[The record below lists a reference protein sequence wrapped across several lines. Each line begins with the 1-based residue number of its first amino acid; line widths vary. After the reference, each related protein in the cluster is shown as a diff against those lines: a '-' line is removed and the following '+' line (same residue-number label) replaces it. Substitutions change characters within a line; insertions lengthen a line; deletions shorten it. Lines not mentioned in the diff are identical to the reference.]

1 MSTPHAALRVRD
13 LTVRARATGTA
24 LLDGVSF
31 EAMRGEAIG
40 IVGDSGAGKSTLALA
55 LMGLLPTNL
64 ERTPTSALWLGET
77 ALHDLTDR
85 DWRPMRGRRIAMVF
99 QEPLLALDPAMRVG
113 AQVIEAGTVH
123 GLSPEEANLRTLA
136 LFGQLELPDPGRLA
150 TRYPHELSG
159 GMRQRVLL
167 AMAMLHRP
175 EVVIADEATT
185 ALDPALRRTVLE
197 ALDALRREHGT
208 TVLLISHDHET
219 VAARCD
225 RILTMGAGRITTER
239 PMPSTPPT
247 FRPRIT
253 GAARAGTPLLWVR
266 DLVVDYAPARVV
278 QDATAST
285 RAVDGLT
292 FTIDR
297 GEVLGLVGPS
307 GSGKTSVARAI
318 LRLTPI
324 TRGNIHLETTNLLTL
339 DSRALRRMRRRL
351 QWIPQD
357 AGAALTPH
365 LRVDA
370 LVAEGLEVHGLAR
383 GRKARREAR
392 ALLDEVGLPARAA
405 AARPA
410 ELSTGERQR
419 VAIARALATR
429 PDLLVCD
436 EPVANLDPA
445 RRTQIL
451 DLLAELQRAHGLSIL
466 LISHDE
472 SAIER
477 LASRVISMYLGRSGA
492 PAAS

>member
-1 MSTPHAALRVRD
+1 MSTPHPALRVRD
-13 LTVRARATGTA
+13 LTVRARTTGA
-24 LLDGVSF
+24 SLIEGVSF

-40 IVGDSGAGKSTLALA
+40 IVGASGAGKSTVALA
-55 LMGLLPTNL
+55 LMGLLSPAL

-77 ALHDLTDR
+77 ALHDRTER
-85 DWRPMRGRRIAMVF
+85 NWRTVRGRRIAMVF
-99 QEPLLALDPAMRVG
+99 QEPLLALDPTMRVG

-123 GLSPEEANLRTLA
+123 GLAPEEAERRTLE
-136 LFGQLELPDPGRLA
+136 LFAQLELPEPEQVA

-185 ALDPALRRTVLE
+185 ALDPALRRTVLDV
-197 ALDALRREHGT
+197 LDALRREHGT
-208 TVLLISHDHET
+208 TVLLISHDHAV

-225 RILTMGAGRITTER
+225 RVLTMAAGRITSDGPT
-239 PMPSTPPT
+239 PLTPPT
-247 FRPRIT
+247 VRPTMART
-253 GAARAGTPLLWVR
+253 EQAGAPLLTVR
-266 DLVVDYAPARVV
+266 DLVVDYTAASVV
-278 QDATAST
+278 RDTNTST
-285 RAVDGLT
+285 RAVEGLT
-292 FTIDR
+292 LTIDR
-297 GEVLGLVGPS
+297 GEVVGLIGPS

-318 LRLTPI
+318 LRLTPV
-324 TRGNIHLETTNLLTL
+324 TRGTIQLETTNLLTL
-339 DSRALRRMRRRL
+339 DARALRRMRRRL

-365 LRVDA
+365 LRVDD

-383 GRKARREAR
+383 GGEARRQAR

-405 AARPA
+405 TVRPA

-436 EPVANLDPA
+436 EPVANLDPS
-445 RRTQIL
+445 RRAQIL
-451 DLLAELQRAHGLSIL
+451 DLLAALQRARGLSIL

-472 SAIER
+472 SAVER

-492 PAAS
+492 SDAP